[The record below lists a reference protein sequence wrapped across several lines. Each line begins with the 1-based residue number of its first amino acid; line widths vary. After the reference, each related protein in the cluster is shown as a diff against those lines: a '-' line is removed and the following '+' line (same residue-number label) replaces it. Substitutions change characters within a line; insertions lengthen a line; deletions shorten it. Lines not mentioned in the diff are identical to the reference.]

1 MRSFFARESTSQTK
15 PKAKGK
21 AKAKAS
27 AAKVC
32 RLAALDLL
40 VALDTQVE
48 AIVGVGLAQFV
59 PDLGAAL
66 PPYAPHRQKLLT
78 AITDE
83 ASSNLAL
90 CHWLMWKTQLRMVH
104 MRDPLHREWND
115 VTDALEKAGLW
126 SVVLLTTVVF
136 NLAYGPWKGSAWWR
150 KLQEGGAELA
160 AAAGVGDQLVEE
172 LYEAICQD
180 LGVEAFGDA
189 ERKAEILEF
198 AAAGQLQA
206 RKGERVTLRRRFSW
220 MSAARDHDQVWH
232 ARLLVITAIGVN
244 LGLGTEAESFCLTRQ
259 M

>member
-104 MRDPLHREWND
+104 MRGPLHREWND

-136 NLAYGPWKGSAWWR
+136 NLAYGPWKGSAW
-150 KLQEGGAELA
+150 
-160 AAAGVGDQLVEE
+160 
-172 LYEAICQD
+172 
-180 LGVEAFGDA
+180 
-189 ERKAEILEF
+189 
-198 AAAGQLQA
+198 
-206 RKGERVTLRRRFSW
+206 
-220 MSAARDHDQVWH
+220 
-232 ARLLVITAIGVN
+232 
-244 LGLGTEAESFCLTRQ
+244 
-259 M
+259 